1 MRRLAPIALA
11 LTFIAFTAPAM
22 AAKNGKLLEMS
33 SILPRAQAGDPAAEV
48 AVGKMYESGKGIARD
63 YAQAE
68 TWYAKAADQGSL
80 DGALAL
86 GELYFKGHGVGR
98 DFTEAEKYIEGPAE
112 QGIAEAQYY
121 MGWFYSHGQGVRFQD
136 FNKAAEWML
145 RAANQNNA
153 RAQMEMGDFAFNG
166 QGMGQNYED
175 AYFWY
180 LLAGNH
186 KLDKHDQKI
195 LQKQLDR
202 TRPTLSATQ
211 LDSAQNRARDWKPVM
226 ESKGAAARK

>member
-1 MRRLAPIALA
+1 MRRIALIALA
-11 LTFIAFTAPAM
+11 LALFAFAAPAT
-22 AAKNGKLLEMS
+22 AGKSHKPLEMS
-33 SILPRAQAGDPAAEV
+33 SVWPQAQAGDPSAEV
-48 AVGKMYESGKGIARD
+48 AVGKMYETGKGIARD

-68 TWYAKAADQGSL
+68 TWYAKAAEQGSL

-98 DFTEAEKYIEGPAE
+98 DFTDAEKYIEGPAE

-136 FNKAAEWML
+136 FTRAAQWML
-145 RAANQNNA
+145 RAASQDNA
-153 RAQMEMGDFAFNG
+153 RAQMEMGNFAFDG
-166 QGMGQNYED
+166 QGVGQNYED

-186 KLDKHDQKI
+186 KLDKKEQKA

-211 LDSAQNRARDWKPVM
+211 LDSAQNRARTWKPVM
-226 ESKGAAARK
+226 EARKK